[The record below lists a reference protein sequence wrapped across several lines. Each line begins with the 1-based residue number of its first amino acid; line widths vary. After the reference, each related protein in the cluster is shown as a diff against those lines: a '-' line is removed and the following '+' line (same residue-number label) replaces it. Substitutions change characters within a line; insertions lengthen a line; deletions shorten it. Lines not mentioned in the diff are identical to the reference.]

1 MNFALFVTMLSYR
14 QKLEKAQ
21 LVVIHK
27 ITQSLHPT
35 LPFIFFL
42 FLLFFS
48 LYTVKAN
55 MLLLSA
61 EKDASRTTYEVI
73 WKNFTRFV
81 RRVWQAVFIQFSLKF
96 GCRCILCMSSIEHL
110 LCILYMYIYMHNI
123 YIMYGITVC
132 CLHAVLWI
140 AIPGQRAFF
149 FFACLLAEFNMCFKG
164 FYD

>member
-1 MNFALFVTMLSYR
+1 MKEQMNFALFVTMLSYR

-35 LPFIFFL
+35 LPFIFFS
-42 FLLFFS
+42 FSSFFFS

-81 RRVWQAVFIQFSLKF
+81 RRV
-96 GCRCILCMSSIEHL
+96 
-110 LCILYMYIYMHNI
+110 
-123 YIMYGITVC
+123 
-132 CLHAVLWI
+132 
-140 AIPGQRAFF
+140 
-149 FFACLLAEFNMCFKG
+149 
-164 FYD
+164 